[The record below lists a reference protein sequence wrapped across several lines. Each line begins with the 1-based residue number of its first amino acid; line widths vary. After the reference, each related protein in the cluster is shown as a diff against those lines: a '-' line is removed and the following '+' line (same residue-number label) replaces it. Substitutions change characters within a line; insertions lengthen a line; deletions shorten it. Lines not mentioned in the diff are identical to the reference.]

1 MKIINQA
8 KSMKAII
15 IASIFIGFMA
25 CKKEIK
31 DIGTPSSKVEGLQ
44 ATWKLTSCSMIDE
57 LSLTKE
63 AIKMGDVFTKNP
75 VNVLPNIKFETV
87 AGIRK
92 YTVDTTNLLINFF
105 QNPTGTW
112 NFDNDE
118 FPTTIQFVPDGGTA
132 FELPLGGPI
141 RTVDSVLKL
150 RKSVYCGGELKFSYV
165 LEFERK

>member
-31 DIGTPSSKVEGLQ
+31 DIGVPSSKLEGLQ
-44 ATWKLTSCSMIDE
+44 ASWKLTSCSMVDE

-63 AIKMGDVFTKNP
+63 SVKMGDVFTKGSINT
-75 VNVLPNIKFETV
+75 PNIKFETV

-92 YTVDTTNLLINFF
+92 YTVDTTNLLVNFF
-105 QNPTGTW
+105 QKPTGTW
-112 NFDNDE
+112 NFDSDE
-118 FPTTIQFVPDGGTA
+118 FPTLIQFVPDGGTA

-141 RTVDSVLKL
+141 RTVDAVLKL
-150 RKSVYCGGELKFSYV
+150 RKPIYCGGELKFSYV

>member
-1 MKIINQA
+1 MKNV
-8 KSMKAII
+8 II
-15 IASIFIGFMA
+15 IACVFIGFMS

-31 DIGTPSSKVEGLQ
+31 DIGAPSSKVDGLQ
-44 ATWKLTSCSMIDE
+44 ASWKLTNCSMVDE

-63 AIKMGDVFTKNP
+63 SIKMADIFTNA
-75 VNVLPNIKFETV
+75 NPNIKFETIN
-87 AGIRK
+87 GIRK
-92 YTVDTTNLLINFF
+92 YSVDTTNLLINFF

-118 FPTTIQFVPDGGTA
+118 FPTVIQFVPDGGTA

-150 RKSVYCGGELKFSYV
+150 RKPIYCGGELKFSYV

>member
-1 MKIINQA
+1 MKIKNQA

-31 DIGTPSSKVEGLQ
+31 DLGAPSSKVEGVQ
-44 ATWKLTSCSMIDE
+44 ASWKLTSCSMVDE

-63 AIKMGDVFTKNP
+63 SIKMGDIFAKGSIIT
-75 VNVLPNIKFETV
+75 PNIKFETV

-92 YTVDTTNLLINFF
+92 YTVDTTNSLINFF
-105 QNPTGTW
+105 QKPTGSW
-112 NFDNDE
+112 NFDSDE
-118 FPTTIQFVPDGGTA
+118 FPTLIQFVPDGGTA
-132 FELPLGGPI
+132 FELVLGGPI
-141 RTVDSVLKL
+141 RTIDPILKL
-150 RKSVYCGGELKFSYV
+150 RKPVYCGGELKFSYV